1 MKILPHKDRNNTN
14 TKNYSDNDN
23 KNNRNSSYNLY
34 ASPQANNVK
43 ISASAW
49 KVLALLSCI
58 ATMVMYAETMLIP
71 AIPDLIKDFHVSY
84 SMSSWILTAYL
95 VSGAVMTPI
104 AGKLSDI
111 YGRKKILLIIMV
123 IYAVGVS
130 LSAFAT
136 NIYFMLVARAVQGIG
151 MSMFPIAFG
160 IVRDVFPRE
169 KISIGQGVITSM
181 FASGAVIGL
190 AVGGIIIENYGW
202 RSTFITIIPISIA
215 LLLIIRRFINVDD
228 GEQQQ
233 QVQEQEKQE
242 GQEQLQKQSKIV
254 ESNSYNDSKNSI
266 EDRVTHKNY
275 ESSSKRSVNQ
285 IDIKGAITLAATI
298 TLFLLVLTF
307 IETSG
312 GDSAT
317 ITSINNGNNSN
328 NSSISSTTLLPFL
341 IIGGI
346 ISFVLFIVAEKRSKY
361 PLVDFRLMLNKSIL
375 PANLIIMLVGLSMFM
390 VFQTIPILVR
400 NPDPVG
406 FGEDAISTG
415 KVQLPFAIVLL
426 VFGPTSGF
434 IVSKLGSLKPII
446 FGACIT
452 TAGFI
457 GLLIFHSTELL
468 VSTNLAILSTGLSLT
483 SVGAMN
489 VIILSTPR
497 QFSGISLGMS
507 TLMRIIGAAI
517 GPALAGMYMQTH
529 QALLNIN
536 GIAQYFPSADSFN
549 LIFLSAVILSVVSVV
564 LAVILRQRV
573 VKMAIPNLA

>member
-1 MKILPHKDRNNTN
+1 MKMLRYKK
-14 TKNYSDNDN
+14 TKNGGDTDDNIQTS
-23 KNNRNSSYNLY
+23 KVQPSSNQV
-34 ASPQANNVK
+34 SIP
-43 ISASAW
+43 ISAW
-49 KVLALLSCI
+49 KVLAILSCI

-71 AIPDLIKDFHVSY
+71 AIPDLIKDFAVSY

-123 IYAVGVS
+123 IYAVGVCLAGFS
-130 LSAFAT
+130 S
-136 NIYFMLVARAVQGIG
+136 NIFFMLIARAIQGIG

-160 IVRDVFPRE
+160 IVRDKFPRE

-190 AVGGIIIENYGW
+190 AVGGYIIQNYGW
-202 RSTFITIIPISIA
+202 RTTFFTIIPVA
-215 LLLIIRRFINVDD
+215 AVLLLIIRRFIFVNDEDD
-228 GEQQQ
+228 LRYN
-233 QVQEQEKQE
+233 
-242 GQEQLQKQSKIV
+242 QLAKKPV
-254 ESNSYNDSKNSI
+254 HVKTNHDNETNNNNNNNKT
-266 EDRVTHKNY
+266 EDRAKKIKKNGS
-275 ESSSKRSVNQ
+275 ETGKRLSDQ
-285 IDIKGAITLAATI
+285 IDLKGAVTLAVAI
-298 TLFLLVLTF
+298 ASFLLVLTF

-312 GDSAT
+312 NNDSTA
-317 ITSINNGNNSN
+317 SVMPNNHNIYDNNIK
-328 NSSISSTTLLPFL
+328 NSPSTGAILPFL
-341 IIGGI
+341 ILAVT
-346 ISFVLFIVAEKRSKY
+346 SFMLFVVIEKRAKY

-400 NPDPVG
+400 NPEPVG

-415 KVQLPFAIVLL
+415 KVQLPFALILL
-426 VFGPTSGF
+426 VFGPTSGY
-434 IVSKLGSLKPII
+434 IISKLGSLKPII
-446 FGACIT
+446 FGTFIT

-457 GLLIFHSTELL
+457 GLLMFHGSELF
-468 VSTNLAILSTGLSLT
+468 VSVNLAVLSTGLSLT

-507 TLMRIIGAAI
+507 SLMRIIGAAI

-529 QALLNIN
+529 QSLLNAN
-536 GIAQYFPSADSFN
+536 GMFGYFPSATSFDM
-549 LIFLSAVILSVVSVV
+549 IFVSAVAFSFASVA
-564 LAVILRQRV
+564 LAIILRRKV
-573 VKMAIPNLA
+573 IKMAIPNLA

>member
-1 MKILPHKDRNNTN
+1 MKMLRSKK
-14 TKNYSDNDN
+14 TKNGGDTDDNIQTS
-23 KNNRNSSYNLY
+23 KVQPSSNQV
-34 ASPQANNVK
+34 SIP
-43 ISASAW
+43 ISAW
-49 KVLALLSCI
+49 KVLAILSCI

-71 AIPDLIKDFHVSY
+71 AIPDLIKDFAVSY

-123 IYAVGVS
+123 IYAVGVCLAGFS
-130 LSAFAT
+130 S
-136 NIYFMLVARAVQGIG
+136 NIFFMLIARAIQGIG

-160 IVRDVFPRE
+160 IVRDKFPRE

-190 AVGGIIIENYGW
+190 AVGGYIIQNYGW
-202 RSTFITIIPISIA
+202 RTTFFTIIPVA
-215 LLLIIRRFINVDD
+215 ALLLLIIRRFIFVNDNDD
-228 GEQQQ
+228 LRHD
-233 QVQEQEKQE
+233 
-242 GQEQLQKQSKIV
+242 QLAQKPVHIKTNHDNETNNNNNI
-254 ESNSYNDSKNSI
+254 KT
-266 EDRVTHKNY
+266 EDRAKKIKKNGS
-275 ESSSKRSVNQ
+275 ETGKRLLDQ
-285 IDIKGAITLAATI
+285 IDLKGAVTLAVTI
-298 TLFLLVLTF
+298 ASFLLVLTF

-312 GDSAT
+312 NNDSTA
-317 ITSINNGNNSN
+317 SVMPNNHNIYDDNIKNSP
-328 NSSISSTTLLPFL
+328 STGAILPFL
-341 IIGGI
+341 ILAVT
-346 ISFVLFIVAEKRSKY
+346 SFILFVVIEKRAKY

-400 NPDPVG
+400 NPGPVG

-415 KVQLPFAIVLL
+415 KVQLPFALILL
-426 VFGPTSGF
+426 VFGPTSGY
-434 IVSKLGSLKPII
+434 IISKLGSLKPII
-446 FGACIT
+446 FGTFIT

-457 GLLIFHSTELL
+457 GLLMFHGSELF
-468 VSTNLAILSTGLSLT
+468 VSVNLAVLSTGLSLT

-507 TLMRIIGAAI
+507 SLMRIIGAAI

-529 QALLNIN
+529 QSLMNVN
-536 GIAQYFPSADSFN
+536 GIFGYFPSATSFN
-549 LIFLSAVILSVVSVV
+549 MIFISAVAFSFASVALAIL
-564 LAVILRQRV
+564 LRRKVI
-573 VKMAIPNLA
+573 KMAIPNLA